1 MKCKTMKIGWSMVKR
16 KKTGL
21 ENVDIYLNPKLKK
34 MLQISKE
41 NQANQDYY
49 NIVFLQVNFL
59 NIRY

>member
-1 MKCKTMKIGWSMVKR
+1 MKIGWSMVKR
-16 KKTGL
+16 NKTGL

-34 MLQISKE
+34 MLRISKE